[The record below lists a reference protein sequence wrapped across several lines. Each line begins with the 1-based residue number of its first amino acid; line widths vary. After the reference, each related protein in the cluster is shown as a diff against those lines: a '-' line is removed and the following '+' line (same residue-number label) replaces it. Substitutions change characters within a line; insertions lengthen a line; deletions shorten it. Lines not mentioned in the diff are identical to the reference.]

1 MLPDRDGMR
10 LALLTMLCNGPA
22 EMVPAFDNSRWPKI
36 QFAPLIIMAMD
47 LFYRNEAGYER

>member
-1 MLPDRDGMR
+1 MTLPDRDGMR

-47 LFYRNEAGYER
+47 LFYRNEAG